1 VQVALL
7 VKEVLDLLELQGFP
21 KTSGAD
27 GIHVLVPIERRATYD
42 DTRRFAEIVAG
53 AIARA
58 HPRLATTEWVKAKRR
73 GVLIDWNQNGEG
85 KTIATAYSV
94 RPKEGAP
101 VSTPLAW
108 DELTEDLD
116 PAAFTM
122 DVVRGRIEELGD
134 LYAGVLTTRQ
144 RLEPALRRLA

>member
-1 VQVALL
+1 M
-7 VKEVLDLLELQGFP
+7 
-21 KTSGAD
+21 
-27 GIHVLVPIERRATYD
+27 
-42 DTRRFAEIVAG
+42 
-53 AIARA
+53 
-58 HPRLATTEWVKAKRR
+58 KAKRR

-122 DVVRGRIEELGD
+122 DVVRRRVEELGD